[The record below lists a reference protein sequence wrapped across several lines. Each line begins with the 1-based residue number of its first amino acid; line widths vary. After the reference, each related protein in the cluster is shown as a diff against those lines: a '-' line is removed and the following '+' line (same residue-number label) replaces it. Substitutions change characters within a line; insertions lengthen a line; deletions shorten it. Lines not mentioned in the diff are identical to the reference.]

1 MYSYIL
7 YILSYIVYDKK
18 VLNVFILF
26 IMKYIN
32 KL

>member
-1 MYSYIL
+1 MYSYM
-7 YILSYIVYDKK
+7 LSYIVYDTK